1 LHLQRFSR
9 RFCPNVL
16 SFNEALFKKALYKH
30 FFVYVHISCDMTD
43 TQSTFGGND
52 AWIVTT
58 SPLVASKHA
67 ETPRGIAKALKF
79 SLLPYLPG
87 ATRGA
92 ACDLNPWFW
101 ARSQAW
107 WSFELT
113 LPRWGCELR
122 GKTIR
127 AIFRTVAGMSTPLC
141 FLRVF
146 GCKVNLCRNE
156 ANLT

>member
-1 LHLQRFSR
+1 
-9 RFCPNVL
+9 
-16 SFNEALFKKALYKH
+16 
-30 FFVYVHISCDMTD
+30 MTD

-87 ATRGA
+87 TTRGA
-92 ACDLNPWFW
+92 ACDLNPWFG

-113 LPRWGCELR
+113 LH
-122 GKTIR
+122 
-127 AIFRTVAGMSTPLC
+127 MSPDGGPL
-141 FLRVF
+141 
-146 GCKVNLCRNE
+146 KNNDE
-156 ANLT
+156 EKEKKE